1 MQVGKIIAFS
11 NQKGGIGKTT
21 SAVNVAASVALK
33 KKKVLLVDLDPQGNA
48 TSGVGVSKR
57 GNLASI
63 YDCLIGEQ
71 EAKEVIIQT
80 EFQNLSVIPSNLA
93 LAGAEVELVSVEGRE
108 GLLRK
113 CLESI
118 KDDFDYIIIDCP
130 PSLGILTLNALAAS
144 DGVVIP
150 MICEYYALEGLSQ
163 LMLTVKQVKKSYN
176 SKLEVVGILITMYD
190 KRLNLSKMVEKELKK
205 YYKDILFDTKIK
217 RNVRLSEAPSF
228 GQPVFYYDKLSKGT
242 EQYLSVASELI
253 KRI

>member
-1 MQVGKIIAFS
+1 MGKIIAFS

-57 GNLASI
+57 GDLASI

-93 LAGAEVELVSVEGRE
+93 LAGAEVELVSVDGRE

>member
-1 MQVGKIIAFS
+1 MGKIIAFS

-57 GNLASI
+57 GDLASI
-63 YDCLIGEQ
+63 YDCLIGEK
-71 EAKEVIIQT
+71 ETKEVVVGT
-80 EFQNLSVIPSNLA
+80 EFQNLSIIPSNLA

-118 KDDFDYIIIDCP
+118 KNDFDYIIIDCP